1 MLKVIKFENEFIG
14 EVILYNDEIITAE
27 EIMKSIS
34 KAKESSKIITISKEQ
49 YDNIFNIENL
59 PIKKVPIIN
68 KTITEKTIIDC
79 VNAKRCES
87 CGSKLCSEVCAS
99 YARNGS
105 LVKDLRDW
113 EINCNHIVLID
124 NQNRDKILYE
134 GEVNRVLETIFRE
147 NMHLLY
153 YFIIEAS
160 RVVIPEEDVDKFICY
175 IDERR

>member
-1 MLKVIKFENEFIG
+1 MVQILELENGNIIMF
-14 EVILYNDEIITAE
+14 NDENIKE
-27 EIMKSIS
+27 EDVIETFEMGDYSSRFIMMTK
-34 KAKESSKIITISKEQ
+34 KQ
-49 YDNIFNIENL
+49 YENIFKSKNSI
-59 PIKKVPIIN
+59 IKEIPIIN
-68 KTITEKTIIDC
+68 KTPSKETNIDC

-87 CGSKLCSEVCAS
+87 CGSKLCSETCAS
-99 YARNGS
+99 YTQNGS

-113 EINCNHIVLID
+113 KINCNYIVLID
-124 NQNRDKILYE
+124 NQNRHKILYE

>member
-1 MLKVIKFENEFIG
+1 MVQLLELENGNVILFNDENIREEDVIEKFEMGEYSSYFIMMTKRQYENIFKSKNSVIK
-14 EVILYNDEIITAE
+14 EIP
-27 EIMKSIS
+27 
-34 KAKESSKIITISKEQ
+34 IIDKTPSKET
-49 YDNIFNIENL
+49 N
-59 PIKKVPIIN
+59 
-68 KTITEKTIIDC
+68 IDC
-79 VNAKRCES
+79 VNAKRCTS
-87 CGSKLCSEVCAS
+87 YGSNLCSEVCAS

-113 EINCNHIVLID
+113 DINCNYIVLID
-124 NQNRDKILYE
+124 NQNRHKVLYE

>member
-1 MLKVIKFENEFIG
+1 
-14 EVILYNDEIITAE
+14 
-27 EIMKSIS
+27 
-34 KAKESSKIITISKEQ
+34 
-49 YDNIFNIENL
+49 
-59 PIKKVPIIN
+59 
-68 KTITEKTIIDC
+68 
-79 VNAKRCES
+79 
-87 CGSKLCSEVCAS
+87 
-99 YARNGS
+99 
-105 LVKDLRDW
+105 
-113 EINCNHIVLID
+113 VLID